1 MRIVAGDFGG
11 RRLKAV
17 PGMQTRPTTD
27 KVKEAVFNII
37 GPYFDGGRSLDM
49 FAGSGGL
56 SIEAVSR
63 GIDHAVL
70 IDRQYQAIK
79 TIKDNV
85 TVTKAVDRFEIIKGD
100 APRVLE
106 RLAAQKER
114 FDLVFLDPPYAKQ
127 QIVKDVLRCDELG
140 LLNPACRIV
149 CETDTNAML
158 PAELPGFKLLRRQD
172 YGITVITIYQKEE
185 TGARA

>member
-1 MRIVAGDFGG
+1 MRIVAGNFGG

-37 GPYFDGGRSLDM
+37 GPYFDGGQSLDL

-79 TIKDNV
+79 TIKDNI
-85 TVTKAVDRFEIIKGD
+85 TVTKADEQFEVIKGD
-100 APRVLE
+100 AQRVLD
-106 RLAAQKER
+106 RLATQQDR

-127 QIVKDVLRCDELG
+127 QIVKDITRCDELG
-140 LLNPACRIV
+140 LLNKGCRVV
-149 CETDTNAML
+149 CETDANAHL
-158 PAELPGFKLLRRQD
+158 PETLAGFKLIRRQD
-172 YGITVITIYQKEE
+172 YGITIITIYQKVEAE
-185 TGARA
+185 A